1 MIKNKDDLMYYLEQ
15 DRKALNIKRKNPKF
29 FGDEIW
35 KFEIL
40 LRKNEYFNNCHKNI
54 FFLPLKLYY
63 KYKFHNLS
71 IKLGII
77 IPLNVFKEGLS
88 IAHYGNIVVNS
99 NAKVGKN
106 CRIHEGVNI
115 GANYGNKEAPDIGN
129 NVFIGTGAKILGNI
143 EIGDN
148 IAIGANAVVTK
159 SFTTKNITI
168 AGVPAKKISDNNSL
182 KYIIIKD

>member
-63 KYKFHNLS
+63 K
-71 IKLGII
+71 
-77 IPLNVFKEGLS
+77 NVKYTRYL
-88 IAHYGNIVVNS
+88 
-99 NAKVGKN
+99 
-106 CRIHEGVNI
+106 C
-115 GANYGNKEAPDIGN
+115 NK
-129 NVFIGTGAKILGNI
+129 TG
-143 EIGDN
+143 
-148 IAIGANAVVTK
+148 
-159 SFTTKNITI
+159 I
-168 AGVPAKKISDNNSL
+168 AGNFTKKVY
-182 KYIIIKD
+182 KMQW